1 MDQGEHRPEFARVK
15 NRLKDANGR
24 PIGVATDNPI
34 LYSRMY
40 EVEYFNGYVSEMAA
54 NVFAENLFVQF
65 DQEGNRFLLIEY
77 IIETRTN
84 GTQTLEQ
91 DVFFITK
98 RGTKQS
104 KIQLKDK
111 KSASNGWEYNY
122 GGASIRVVE

>member
-1 MDQGEHRPEFARVK
+1 MKLTLYRGGYRLECERVK
-15 NRLKDANGR
+15 KRLKDANGR
-24 PIGVATDNPI
+24 PIGVDNNNPI
-34 LYSRMY
+34 LDSRMY
-40 EVEYFNGYVSEMAA
+40 EVEYRDGYVLAMES
-54 NVFAENLFVQF
+54 NVIADNLFAKV

-111 KSASNGWEYNY
+111 KSASNGWE
-122 GGASIRVVE
+122 

>member
-40 EVEYFNGYVSEMAA
+40 EVEYCNGYVSEMAA

-111 KSASNGWEYNY
+111 KSASNGWE
-122 GGASIRVVE
+122 